1 MSIEI
6 RSATDDDLA
15 NWDTYV
21 RRSPQA
27 NPFHLRGSLAVL
39 ADRADADLHPLVG
52 FKGQEPVGIFPV
64 FAVER
69 LGISMAF
76 SPPPGLLVPYLGPA
90 LLNMGKLK
98 QRKRERRHER
108 FVDGCIEWLD
118 EHLGPR
124 YTHIRSDYR
133 YTDLRPLEWNRME
146 ASLGHTYTVD
156 LSVGEDELLG
166 RFSSDAR
173 SNVRDG
179 VPENC
184 TIEEGGEQAIRR
196 VVTQVYRRYESQGR
210 SYGVTPGFVLDLHER
225 LPEGCL
231 RAYVC
236 RVDGRFAGGMITLE
250 DDDTIH
256 RWQGGAKHDAAIPV
270 NDHIDWHIMREA
282 MERGISSYDL
292 VGADSRRLNR
302 YKAKFDPDLRT
313 YHETERAGPA
323 MRLARAAYTRL
334 R

>member
-15 NWDTYV
+15 SWDGYV
-21 RRSPQA
+21 HRSPQT
-27 NPFHLRGSLAVL
+27 NPFHLRGSLAAL
-39 ADRADADLHPLVG
+39 ASRADADLHPLIG

-69 LGISMAF
+69 LGVPMVF
-76 SPPPGLLVPYLGPA
+76 SPPPGLLIPYLGPA
-90 LLNMGKLK
+90 LLNMEKLK

-108 FVDGCIEWLD
+108 FIDGCFEWLD
-118 EHLGPR
+118 EHLGPH
-124 YTHIRSDYR
+124 YTHVRSDYR
-133 YTDLRPLEWNRME
+133 YTDLRPLEWNRMD

-156 LSVGEDELLG
+156 LSAGADELLQ

-179 VPENC
+179 LPDEC
-184 TIEEGGEQAIRR
+184 TIEEGGERAIRR
-196 VVTQVYRRYESQGR
+196 IVTQVYRRYESQDK
-210 SYGVTPGFVLDLHER
+210 SYGVTPGFVLDLCER
-225 LPEGCL
+225 LPDGCL

-250 DDDTIH
+250 DESTIH
-256 RWQGGAKHDAAIPV
+256 RWQGGAKHDAEIPV
-270 NDHIDWHIMREA
+270 NDHVDWWIMREA
-282 MERGISSYDL
+282 MDRGISSYDL

-302 YKAKFDPDLRT
+302 YKAKFDPELRT

-323 MRLARAAYTRL
+323 MRLVRTVYTAVR
-334 R
+334 